1 MRIAISGLSGCG
13 NTTTCNNVSR
23 ALNLK
28 VVNYTL
34 RNLAQD
40 MGMTLEEM
48 LEKRKDDPQFDYMLD
63 RKQIDLV
70 ASQDNTILG
79 SRLACWLIYAD
90 LKVWLEAPLRER
102 ASRIA
107 DREGRE
113 YYEILVETKKRDEDD
128 IAAYRRLYGINI
140 LEHDEIDL
148 TINSERFN
156 AKEVCEI
163 IVNAVKV
170 LEERKPHNNKYTQR
184 IMDVIKHKMGRK
196 PA

>member
-13 NTTTCNNVSR
+13 NTTTCNNVSK
-23 ALNLK
+23 ALKLK

-48 LEKRKDDPQFDYMLD
+48 LEKRKDDPQYDYMLD

-79 SRLACWLIYAD
+79 SRLSCWLIYAD

-102 ASRIA
+102 AARIA
-107 DREGRE
+107 HRESRE
-113 YYEILVETKKRDEDD
+113 YYDVLVETKKRDEED
-128 IAAYRRLYGINI
+128 IAAYKRLYGINI
-140 LEHDEIDL
+140 QEHDEIDL
-148 TINSERFN
+148 TINTERFN
-156 AKEVCEI
+156 AAEVCEI
-163 IVNAVKV
+163 VTNAARV
-170 LEERKPHNNKYTQR
+170 LEERQPKSNKYTQR
-184 IMDVIKHKMGRK
+184 ILDVLASKLGGK
-196 PA
+196 